1 MLSGCSSIPWR
12 PASSAI
18 CWGSKLGEAIAVAI
32 WSKQCSNPPGEMISR
47 ILHGPSPAFQNVC
60 HWSRGL
66 KTRSPASACTTSSPS
81 NASIR
86 PSRTKLYSSSREC
99 LCSGATSPR
108 GGIGCS
114 TSENPPPVS
123 SVQAMNRT
131 PADPM
136 STSFPSAGPIFRG
149 PSEPSRR
156 PAVVGWDV
164 RDICGPLINCC
175 NTIVRESTS
184 RPTGLSRFTH
194 THEESNTALRTTGLS
209 QTQASAVGAGDAPAD
224 HPGGSGAASDRWS
237 RALEREG
244 DRRASRCRPRDRL
257 PPFPRRAGAVRRLHQ
272 PLLPAP
278 SDAQPRALGRD
289 HEPERAPAH
298 STRRALR
305 LVRRNGADAARRD
318 PRHRTPTRWIARGLP
333 RLLQGCPRGAHDRT
347 PRTQA
352 PPRAR
357 IRRHRPRNQLPH
369 LALAHARA
377 TTERTRSDNPDH
389 GNGAGGSPPDPRAVP
404 ANREHNPAHTHMSIS
419 DGLTSRDGSLPES
432 RSCFAG
438 TTSAVERRRPFTRN
452 ARKGGRHDRLSRAS
466 ERQHDRRSRARS
478 GRN

>member
-1 MLSGCSSIPWR
+1 
-12 PASSAI
+12 
-18 CWGSKLGEAIAVAI
+18 
-32 WSKQCSNPPGEMISR
+32 MISR

-60 HWSRGL
+60 HWWRGW

-81 NASIR
+81 NAPIR

-136 STSFPSAGPIFRG
+136 STSLRSA
-149 PSEPSRR
+149 
-156 PAVVGWDV
+156 
-164 RDICGPLINCC
+164 
-175 NTIVRESTS
+175 
-184 RPTGLSRFTH
+184 GLSRFTH
-194 THEESNTALRTTGLS
+194 THEESNTAFRTTALS
-209 QTQASAVGAGDAPAD
+209 QTQASAIGAGDAPAD

-244 DRRASRCRPRDRL
+244 DRRASRCRPRNRL

-347 PRTQA
+347 PRTRA

-389 GNGAGGSPPDPRAVP
+389 GNGAGCSPPDPRAVP
-404 ANREHNPAHTHMSIS
+404 ANREHNPANTHMSRS
-419 DGLTSRDGSLPES
+419 DGLTSRDDSLPES

-452 ARKGGRHDRLSRAS
+452 ARKGGRDDRLSRAS

-478 GRN
+478 GRAASAFPRW